1 MEQNSDRMGFALIA
15 LVVVA
20 FVLAAM
26 NTFLKPTVD
35 GFFTGFKTW
44 MTNTFKTIPGAP
56 GSPGVPGGVI
66 DGLRAVIGK

>member
-26 NTFLKPTVD
+26 NTFLKPTVE
-35 GFFTGFKTW
+35 GFFTNFKTW
-44 MTNTFKTIPGAP
+44 MTNTFKGM
-56 GSPGVPGGVI
+56 GVTVVVI
-66 DGLRAVIGK
+66 DGLRGVIGK